1 MVGCQIPSRPKEF
14 IGIRSRS
21 REKDR
26 MKSMG
31 RGTPPNH
38 PKSTGPESIGTERT
52 DFGIVP
58 RRAVGSPAATTLENN
73 EKIRLPERAENELC
87 REVGGAKRT
96 GIQHSLDHKLLVLHK
111 PSPELLLPAR
121 YAPADNGI
129 LTDAVV
135 PSPTQE
141 VKSMEP
147 PRLSTIP
154 WTTARPRPVPSP
166 TGLVVKNGSDKRCKV
181 WLSIPP
187 PQSRTTS
194 TAQPFSLANRT
205 KTGASWR
212 EASAAFFT
220 RLVTS

>member
-38 PKSTGPESIGTERT
+38 PKSTGPESIGPERT

-87 REVGGAKRT
+87 REVGG
-96 GIQHSLDHKLLVLHK
+96 GDGPDIQ
-111 PSPELLLPAR
+111 PSPPRSSLIFLSFQHPAILLL
-121 YAPADNGI
+121 
-129 LTDAVV
+129 
-135 PSPTQE
+135 
-141 VKSMEP
+141 
-147 PRLSTIP
+147 
-154 WTTARPRPVPSP
+154 
-166 TGLVVKNGSDKRCKV
+166 
-181 WLSIPP
+181 
-187 PQSRTTS
+187 
-194 TAQPFSLANRT
+194 
-205 KTGASWR
+205 
-212 EASAAFFT
+212 
-220 RLVTS
+220 